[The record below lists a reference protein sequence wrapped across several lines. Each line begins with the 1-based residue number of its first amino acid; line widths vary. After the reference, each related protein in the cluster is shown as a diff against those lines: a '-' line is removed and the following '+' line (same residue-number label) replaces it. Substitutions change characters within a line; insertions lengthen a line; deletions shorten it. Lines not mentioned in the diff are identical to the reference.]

1 MTIELLEVALDKPI
15 YNTAILAARFY
26 YRSFLMFFCIARNH
40 AIGRGATVSSLRWGR
55 HLIILNVAALLAGCQ
70 VTEGQLEAWVR
81 SRDFTVLNPPSNG
94 YGPGSLVYRKNYDP
108 KEEKPSKV
116 ALGYLCDP
124 RYSTD
129 LYALKPIASET
140 LGQVSVTE
148 FGGSMSA
155 GIPALAKVANL
166 DARLKAGSTIT
177 ANISDA
183 RIVQFGK
190 DNLWEIR
197 NSLQR
202 ACRSIVNGNVATK
215 NAYQVVQALQ
225 ATIDINVKMNAS
237 LDATAAAKL
246 LKNLADLGFTATGDQ
261 NVTLK
266 GAALFV
272 GVELEPI
279 SSPVAD
285 PAEPVASSQPQSK
298 PDRI

>member
-1 MTIELLEVALDKPI
+1 MHVTRKSMQVLDQ
-15 YNTAILAARFY
+15 
-26 YRSFLMFFCIARNH
+26 
-40 AIGRGATVSSLRWGR
+40 GD
-55 HLIILNVAALLAGCQ
+55 Q
-70 VTEGQLEAWVR
+70 
-81 SRDFTVLNPPSNG
+81 
-94 YGPGSLVYRKNYDP
+94 
-108 KEEKPSKV
+108 
-116 ALGYLCDP
+116 
-124 RYSTD
+124 D
-129 LYALKPIASET
+129 L
-140 LGQVSVTE
+140 
-148 FGGSMSA
+148 
-155 GIPALAKVANL
+155 
-166 DARLKAGSTIT
+166 
-177 ANISDA
+177 SDA

-285 PAEPVASSQPQSK
+285 PAEPVASSPPQLK
-298 PDRI
+298 PDRISNGPTNDQRRSVELVR